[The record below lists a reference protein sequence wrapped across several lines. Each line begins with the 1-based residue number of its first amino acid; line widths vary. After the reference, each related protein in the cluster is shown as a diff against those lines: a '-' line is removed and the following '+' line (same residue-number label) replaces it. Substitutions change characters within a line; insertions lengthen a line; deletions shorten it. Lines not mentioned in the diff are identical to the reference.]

1 MKFSFLIVT
10 MMFAGLLS
18 HPAFAKTVR
27 YELVIKN
34 EKVNLSGKKEVD
46 FALTVNGGIPAPTL
60 EFTEGDD
67 AEILVKNGLKD
78 EEVSIHW
85 HGILLPPEEDG
96 VAYVNTP
103 PIHAG
108 QSRLF
113 KFKIRQ
119 NGTYWYHSHTAVQE
133 QKGVYGAFIIHPK
146 KKAIAYDKDAVL
158 VLSDWSDENADQIIR
173 NLRKDGDFYL
183 YKKDSMRSYFGAV
196 KAGGLKSHLSNEWSR
211 MGGMDLS
218 DVGYDAFLINGKRD
232 SQLLVA
238 HPGEKIRLRIINAG
252 ASSYFY
258 VAMGVPMKVI
268 AADGVDIEPVMANE
282 LLMGM
287 AETYD
292 VLFTVPEHKNYEIRA
307 TVQDVTGFGSAWI
320 GMGEKVPAPNKA
332 LPDMYAAM
340 DHGSHGGGHS
350 GHGDHSG
357 HGAQGEAGAH
367 AGHAGMDAHTGHSR
381 HTEASSKAQSE
392 EHKHHGAHATTGKAN
407 PAAGGGHDQHSHHGA
422 KGKESSAHAGHE
434 AHKGHNLH
442 KGHDAHKPDKAN
454 EDHSAHAHHAG
465 HAKPEP
471 SKTRKSVMKGGSSE
485 IPHVKAG
492 GPIDWTT
499 QSDAMLRQNA
509 ATRNLNAAGKVVESL
524 TVDSL
529 KALEPTTLPKDAKV
543 HDVKLVLG
551 GDMERYVWH
560 INGKSIHQ
568 DRLLMINKGEVV
580 RFTFVNDTMM
590 HHPMHFHGHFFR
602 VINENGERSPL
613 KHTVDVP
620 PHSSRTIEFYS
631 NEPGQWMLHCHNL
644 YHMKTG
650 MARVVRYNDFK
661 LTPEMAK
668 NDHHDPHLHEHLY
681 THTSLEAAS
690 NHAKAQFRLMRT
702 WDELDLEVEGAD
714 IEGDNFEFGNEWEA
728 EGDLVYRR
736 WFSNFFN
743 VFGGGTLYDEEGF
756 GTVGIGYILPML
768 IETSVSVNH
777 EGRFRF
783 DVEKRF
789 QWTKNVFSDADF
801 TWRPDWGGERDTEFE
816 ISLMYGPSWYWAAG
830 LMATEKSIGIGAHVQ
845 F

>member
-1 MKFSFLIVT
+1 MKLMTLIAT
-10 MMFAGLLS
+10 TLFTLLFAGE
-18 HPAFAKTVR
+18 AFAKTVR
-27 YELVIKN
+27 YELTVRN
-34 EKVNLSGKKEVD
+34 QKVNMSGKKEVD

-67 AEILVKNGLKD
+67 AEILVKNQIPD

-103 PIHAG
+103 PIFPG
-108 QSRLF
+108 KERLF

-146 KKAIAYDKDAVL
+146 KKVVQYDKDAVL

-196 KAGGLKSHLSNEWSR
+196 KAGGLKSHLANEWSR

-238 HPGEKIRLRIINAG
+238 HPGEKIRLRIINAA

-258 VAMGVPMKVI
+258 VSMGVPMQVI
-268 AADGVDIEPVMANE
+268 SADGVDVTPVQTKE
-282 LLMGM
+282 ILMGM

-292 VLFTVPEHKNYEIRA
+292 VLFTVPEHKNYELRA
-307 TVQDVTGFGSAWI
+307 TVQDVTGYASAWI
-320 GMGEKVPAPNKA
+320 GMGEKVPAPSKP
-332 LPDMYAAM
+332 LPDMYASMDHAGHGGKGDHS
-340 DHGSHGGGHS
+340 DHGSATEG
-350 GHGDHSG
+350 
-357 HGAQGEAGAH
+357 H
-367 AGHAGMDAHTGHSR
+367 AGHSSSMDHSQHGGHDAHTGHAR
-381 HTEASSKAQSE
+381 HTEASQSSGHE
-392 EHKHHGAHATTGKAN
+392 GHGSHAGHGTTQKDK
-407 PAAGGGHDQHSHHGA
+407 PTAGGGHGNHANHSVHASLGTH
-422 KGKESSAHAGHE
+422 GKEAKTITKKKVTGTHE
-434 AHKGHNLH
+434 
-442 KGHDAHKPDKAN
+442 
-454 EDHSAHAHHAG
+454 G
-465 HAKPEP
+465 HAPN
-471 SKTRKSVMKGGSSE
+471 STTSGS
-485 IPHVKAG
+485 
-492 GPIDWTT
+492 IDWST

-509 ATRNLNAAGKVVESL
+509 APRDLISQASFKPVLETLS
-524 TVDSL
+524 VDSL
-529 KALEPTTLPKDAKV
+529 KAIQPTTLPKDAKV

-560 INGKSIHQ
+560 INGKAIQQ

-602 VINENGERSPL
+602 VVNENGERSPL

-620 PHSSRTIEFYS
+620 PHGSRTIEFYS

-661 LTPEMAK
+661 LTPSMEK
-668 NDHHDPHLHEHLY
+668 HDKHDPHLHEHFY
-681 THTSLEAAS
+681 THTNLEAAS

-702 WDELDLEVEGAD
+702 WDEIDFEVESRSDSSKNFAVDGKWD
-714 IEGDNFEFGNEWEA
+714 IEGDLF
-728 EGDLVYRR
+728 YRR
-736 WFSNFFN
+736 WYGNFLN
-743 VFGGGTLYDEEGF
+743 LIVGGSAYDEKGY
-756 GTVGIGYILPML
+756 GMLGAGYILPML
-768 IETSVSVNH
+768 IETQLLVNH
-777 EGRFRF
+777 DGKFRV

-789 QWTKNVFSDADF
+789 QWTKNVFTDAEF
-801 TWRPDWGGERDTEFE
+801 TWRPKREGEHESEYEVT
-816 ISLMYGPSWYWAAG
+816 LMYGPSWHWAAG
-830 LMATEKSIGIGAHVQ
+830 LMLTNKSVGMGAQIQ

>member
-1 MKFSFLIVT
+1 MTNQIGAYHQKCDIRCWTNEIFFLVTLAVAILFSF
-10 MMFAGLLS
+10 G
-18 HPAFAKTVR
+18 AFGKTVK
-27 YELVIKN
+27 YELNIENKPMN
-34 EKVNLSGKKEVD
+34 MSGKKDVN

-67 AEILVKNGLKD
+67 AEILVVNKLKE

-108 QSRLF
+108 TSRLF

-119 NGTYWYHSHTAVQE
+119 NGTFWYHSHTAVQE

-146 KKAIAYDKDAVL
+146 KKSISYDKDAVL

-183 YKKDSMRSYFGAV
+183 YKKDSVRSYVGAV
-196 KAGGLKSHLSNEWSR
+196 RAGGLRSHLSNEWSR

-218 DVGYDAFLINGKRD
+218 DVGYDAFLINGKRN
-232 SQLLVA
+232 SQLLTA
-238 HPGEKIRLRIINAG
+238 HLGEKIRLRVINAG

-258 VAMGVPMKVI
+258 LAMGVPMQVI
-268 AADGVDIEPVMANE
+268 SADGVDIKPVSAKE
-282 LLMGM
+282 ILIGM

-307 TVQDVTGFGSAWI
+307 TTQDVTGFASAWI
-320 GMGEKVPAPNKA
+320 GMGEKVPAPNKP
-332 LPDMYAAM
+332 LPDMYASM
-340 DHGSHGGGHS
+340 DHS
-350 GHGDHSG
+350 GHGGAHSGHGAMSQGDHSG
-357 HGAQGEAGAH
+357 HGEKVPNT
-367 AGHAGMDAHTGHSR
+367 GHAH
-381 HTEASSKAQSE
+381 HTEASMKEDHSK
-392 EHKHHGAHATTGKAN
+392 H
-407 PAAGGGHDQHSHHGA
+407 GGGNHANQHGS
-422 KGKESSAHAGHE
+422 ES
-434 AHKGHNLH
+434 
-442 KGHDAHKPDKAN
+442 
-454 EDHSAHAHHAG
+454 DHSAHAAQV
-465 HAKPEP
+465 KPKP
-471 SKTRKSVMKGGSSE
+471 ATTKSE
-485 IPHVKAG
+485 
-492 GPIDWTT
+492 GPIDWST
-499 QSDAMLRQNA
+499 QSDAQLRQNA
-509 ATRNLNAAGKVVESL
+509 ASRDLSGGDKPIETL
-524 TVDSL
+524 TVDNLS
-529 KALEPTTLPKDAKV
+529 ALQPTTLPKDVKV

-551 GDMERYVWH
+551 GDMQRYVWH
-560 INGKSIHQ
+560 INGKTIEQ
-568 DRLLMINKGEVV
+568 DRLLMINKGEIV
-580 RFTFVNDTMM
+580 RFTFQNDTMM
-590 HHPMHFHGHFFR
+590 HHPMHLHGHFFR

-613 KHTVDVP
+613 KHSVDVP
-620 PHSSRTIEFYS
+620 PHKSRTIEFFS

-668 NDHHDPHLHEHLY
+668 HDAHDPHLHEHLY
-681 THTSLEAAS
+681 THTQLEAAS
-690 NHAKAQFRLMRT
+690 NHAKAGFHLMRT
-702 WDELDLEVEGAD
+702 WDEIELEIESANLDGK
-714 IEGDNFEFGNEWEA
+714 NFSFGEDWET

-743 VFGGGTLYDEEGF
+743 LFGGGSLYDEKGF
-756 GTVGIGYILPML
+756 GTIGIGYILPLL
-768 IETSVSVNH
+768 IETQFSVNH

-789 QWTKNVFSDADF
+789 QWTKNVFSDVDF
-801 TWRPDWGGERDTEFE
+801 TWRPDWDGERDTEFE
-816 ISLMYGPSWYWAAG
+816 VSLMYGPSWNWSAG
-830 LMATEKSIGIGAHVQ
+830 LMFTEKSAGIGAKIQ

>member
-1 MKFSFLIVT
+1 MK
-10 MMFAGLLS
+10 LLTKLTVLCS
-18 HPAFAKTVR
+18 VFILGTLAEAKTVK
-27 YELVIKN
+27 YELLIENKPMN
-34 EKVNLSGKKEVD
+34 MSGKKEVD

-67 AEILVKNGLKD
+67 AEILVVNKLKN

-103 PIHAG
+103 PIYAG
-108 QSRLF
+108 TSRLF

-119 NGTYWYHSHTAVQE
+119 NGTFWYHSHTAVQE

-146 KKAIAYDKDAVL
+146 KKPIAYDKDAVL
-158 VLSDWSDENADQIIR
+158 VLSDWSDENADQIVR
-173 NLRKDGDFYL
+173 NLRKDGDYYL
-183 YKKDSMRSYFGAV
+183 YKKDSVRSYIGAIR
-196 KAGGLKSHLSNEWSR
+196 AGGLKSHLSNEWSR

-232 SQLLVA
+232 SQLLTA

-258 VAMGVPMKVI
+258 VAMGVPMQVI
-268 AADGVDIEPVMANE
+268 SADGTDIKPVMANE
-282 LLMGM
+282 LLIGM

-307 TVQDVTGFGSAWI
+307 TVQDVTGFASAWI
-320 GMGEKVPAPNKA
+320 GMGEKVPAPDKP
-332 LPDMYAAM
+332 LPDMYASM
-340 DHGSHGGGHS
+340 
-350 GHGDHSG
+350 DHSG
-357 HGAQGEAGAH
+357 HGAMSEQDHSGHGGKDPQT
-367 AGHAGMDAHTGHSR
+367 GHAR
-381 HTEASSKAQSE
+381 HTEATTAEDHSKHSSQSGHE
-392 EHKHHGAHATTGKAN
+392 GHSKKATTGKEK
-407 PAAGGGHDQHSHHGA
+407 PAAGGGHAHQHGGQADH
-422 KGKESSAHAGHE
+422 SAHAGHSSQVGQSTH
-434 AHKGHNLH
+434 A
-442 KGHDAHKPDKAN
+442 
-454 EDHSAHAHHAG
+454 DHSAHARPKA
-465 HAKPEP
+465 ATTKV
-471 SKTRKSVMKGGSSE
+471 SVTNKGSSQI
-485 IPHVKAG
+485 IPHTKSE
-492 GPIDWTT
+492 GPIDWST
-499 QSDAMLRQNA
+499 QSDAQLRQNA
-509 ATRNLNAAGKVVESL
+509 ASRDLSGGDKPLATLS
-524 TVDSL
+524 VDNIS
-529 KALEPTTLPKDAKV
+529 ALQPTTLPKEAKV

-560 INGKSIHQ
+560 INGKTIQQ
-568 DRLLMINKGEVV
+568 DRLLMINKGEIV
-580 RFTFVNDTMM
+580 RFTFQNDTMM

-602 VINENGERSPL
+602 VINESGERSPL

-620 PHSSRTIEFYS
+620 PHASRTIEFFS

-668 NDHHDPHLHEHLY
+668 HDSHDPHLHDHLY
-681 THTSLEAAS
+681 THTQLEAAS
-690 NHAKAQFRLMRT
+690 NHAKAGFRLMRT
-702 WDELDLEVEGAD
+702 WDEIELELESANIDGK
-714 IEGDNFEFGNEWEA
+714 NFSFGEDWES

-743 VFGGGTLYDEEGF
+743 VFGGGTLYDEKGY
-756 GTVGIGYILPML
+756 GTIGVGYILPL
-768 IETSVSVNH
+768 LFETQFSVNH

-783 DVEKRF
+783 DIEKRF
-789 QWTKNVFSDADF
+789 QWTKNVFSDVDF
-801 TWRPDWGGERDTEFE
+801 TWRPEWHGERDTEFE
-816 ISLMYGPSWYWAAG
+816 VSLMYGPSWNWSAG
-830 LMATEKSIGIGAHVQ
+830 LMFTEKSAGVGAQIQ

>member
-1 MKFSFLIVT
+1 MKLLNGIAVLFLSL
-10 MMFAGLLS
+10 FLS
-18 HPAFAKTVR
+18 NESFAKTVR
-27 YELVIKN
+27 YELTIENKPI
-34 EKVNLSGKKEVD
+34 NLSGKKEVD

-67 AEILVKNGLKD
+67 AEILVRNKLPK

-103 PIHAG
+103 PIFPG
-108 QSRLF
+108 KERLF

-133 QKGVYGAFIIHPK
+133 QKGVYGAFVIHPK
-146 KKAIAYDKDAVL
+146 KKAIQYDKDAVV
-158 VLSDWSDENADQIIR
+158 VLSDWSDENADQIMR

-183 YKKDSMRSYFGAV
+183 YKKNSMRSYLGAI
-196 KAGGLKSHLSNEWSR
+196 KAGGVKSHLSNEWSR

-238 HPGEKIRLRIINAG
+238 HPGEKIRLRIINAA

-258 VAMGVPMKVI
+258 ISMGIPMQVI
-268 AADGVDIEPVMANE
+268 SADGVDVEPVKANE
-282 LLMGM
+282 ILIGM

-292 VLFTVPEHKNYEIRA
+292 VLFTVPEHKNYELRA
-307 TVQDVTGFGSAWI
+307 TVQDVTGYASAWI
-320 GMGEKVPAPNKA
+320 GMGEKVPAPNQP
-332 LPDMYAAM
+332 LPNMYASM
-340 DHGSHGGGHS
+340 DHSAHGGGMNHS
-350 GHGDHSG
+350 TQSSDGAEHSAHGMDHSKHQGMDSHTG
-357 HGAQGEAGAH
+357 HSQHTEASAQTDHSAHGSH
-367 AGHAGMDAHTGHSR
+367 AGHAT
-381 HTEASSKAQSE
+381 TEKQ
-392 EHKHHGAHATTGKAN
+392 K
-407 PAAGGGHDQHSHHGA
+407 PAAGGGHA
-422 KGKESSAHAGHE
+422 
-434 AHKGHNLH
+434 
-442 KGHDAHKPDKAN
+442 
-454 EDHSAHAHHAG
+454 DHSAHSDQGHSGHHNHQA
-465 HAKPEP
+465 AKPRNSEAQQP
-471 SKTRKSVMKGGSSE
+471 KSVASSE
-485 IPHVKAG
+485 I
-492 GPIDWTT
+492 DWGT
-499 QSDAMLRQNA
+499 QSDAMLKQNA
-509 ATRNLNAAGKVVESL
+509 ASRSL
-524 TVDSL
+524 DSSAPVLDTLSVDKL
-529 KALEPTTLPKDAKV
+529 KALQPTTLPKDAKT
-543 HDVKLVLG
+543 HDVRLVLG

-560 INGKSIHQ
+560 INGKAIHE
-568 DRLLMINKGEVV
+568 DRLLMINRGEIV

-602 VINENGERSPL
+602 VVNEYGERSPL

-620 PHSSRTIEFYS
+620 PHSSRTIEFFS

-661 LTPEMAK
+661 LTPEMQK
-668 NDHHDPHLHEHLY
+668 NDHHDPHLHDHLY
-681 THTSLEAAS
+681 THTTLEASS

-702 WDELDLEVEGAD
+702 WDEIDFKVESAEIDGK
-714 IEGDNFEFGNEWEA
+714 NFAFGKRWET
-728 EGDLVYRR
+728 EGDLFYRR

-743 VFGGGTLYDEEGF
+743 VFGGGSLYDEEGF
-756 GTVGIGYILPML
+756 GALGIGYTLPML
-768 IETSVSVNH
+768 IETAVSVNH

-789 QWTKNVFSDADF
+789 QWTKNIFSDAEF

-816 ISLMYGPSWYWAAG
+816 ISLMYGPSWYWSAG
-830 LMATEKSIGIGAHVQ
+830 FMLTEKSAGIGAQIQ

>member
-1 MKFSFLIVT
+1 MK
-10 MMFAGLLS
+10 LLS
-18 HPAFAKTVR
+18 GIAVLFLSLFLSNELFAKTVR
-27 YELVIKN
+27 YELTIENKPI
-34 EKVNLSGKKEVD
+34 NLSGKKEVD

-67 AEILVKNGLKD
+67 AEILVRNKLPK

-103 PIHAG
+103 PIFPG
-108 QSRLF
+108 KERLF

-133 QKGVYGAFIIHPK
+133 QKGVYGAFVIHPK
-146 KKAIAYDKDAVL
+146 KKAIQYDKDAVV
-158 VLSDWSDENADQIIR
+158 VLSDWSDENADQIMR

-183 YKKDSMRSYFGAV
+183 YKKDSMRSYLGAI

-238 HPGEKIRLRIINAG
+238 HPGEKIRLRIINAA

-258 VAMGVPMKVI
+258 ISMGIPMQVI
-268 AADGVDIEPVMANE
+268 SADGVDVEPVKANE
-282 LLMGM
+282 ILIGM

-292 VLFTVPEHKNYEIRA
+292 VLFTVPEHKNYELRA
-307 TVQDVTGFGSAWI
+307 TVQDVTGYASAWI
-320 GMGEKVPAPNKA
+320 GMGEKVSAPNKP
-332 LPDMYAAM
+332 LPNMYASM
-340 DHGSHGGGHS
+340 DHSAHGGGMNHSTQSSDGAEHAAHGMDHSKHQGMDSHTGHSQHSEASAQTDHSVHGSHTGQATTEKQKPAVGGGHADHSAHSDQGHS
-350 GHGDHSG
+350 GHNDHQ
-357 HGAQGEAGAH
+357 A
-367 AGHAGMDAHTGHSR
+367 
-381 HTEASSKAQSE
+381 
-392 EHKHHGAHATTGKAN
+392 
-407 PAAGGGHDQHSHHGA
+407 
-422 KGKESSAHAGHE
+422 
-434 AHKGHNLH
+434 
-442 KGHDAHKPDKAN
+442 
-454 EDHSAHAHHAG
+454 
-465 HAKPEP
+465 AKPRNSEP
-471 SKTRKSVMKGGSSE
+471 QQPKSVVSSE
-485 IPHVKAG
+485 I
-492 GPIDWTT
+492 DWST
-499 QSDAMLRQNA
+499 QSDAMLKQNA
-509 ATRNLNAAGKVVESL
+509 ASRSL
-524 TVDSL
+524 DSSAPVLDTLSVDKL
-529 KALEPTTLPKDAKV
+529 KALQPTTLPKDAKT

-560 INGKSIHQ
+560 INGKTIHE
-568 DRLLMINKGEVV
+568 DRLLMISRGEIV

-602 VINENGERSPL
+602 VVNEYGDRSPL

-620 PHSSRTIEFYS
+620 PHSSRTIEFFS

-661 LTPEMAK
+661 LTPEMQK
-668 NDHHDPHLHEHLY
+668 NDHHDPHLHDHLY
-681 THTSLEAAS
+681 THTTLEASS

-702 WDELDLEVEGAD
+702 WDEIDFKAESAEIDGK
-714 IEGDNFEFGNEWEA
+714 NFAFGKRWET
-728 EGDLVYRR
+728 EGDLFYRR

-743 VFGGGTLYDEEGF
+743 VFGGGSLYDEEGF
-756 GTVGIGYILPML
+756 GALGIGYTLPML
-768 IETSVSVNH
+768 IETAVSVNH
-777 EGRFRF
+777 EGRFRL

-789 QWTKNVFSDADF
+789 QWTKNIFSDAEF
-801 TWRPDWGGERDTEFE
+801 TWRPNWGGERDTEFE
-816 ISLMYGPSWYWAAG
+816 ISLMYGPSWYWSAG
-830 LMATEKSIGIGAHVQ
+830 FMLTEKSAGIGAQIQ